1 LICALKIRDNDGTRI
16 MIKLD
21 STNYSIWK
29 SRMKDL
35 LFCIDLHDPIEE
47 KGVKPIDK
55 FDGEWKK
62 INRKT
67 IGIIRQ

>member
-1 LICALKIRDNDGTRI
+1 
-16 MIKLD
+16 
-21 STNYSIWK
+21 
-29 SRMKDL
+29 MKDL